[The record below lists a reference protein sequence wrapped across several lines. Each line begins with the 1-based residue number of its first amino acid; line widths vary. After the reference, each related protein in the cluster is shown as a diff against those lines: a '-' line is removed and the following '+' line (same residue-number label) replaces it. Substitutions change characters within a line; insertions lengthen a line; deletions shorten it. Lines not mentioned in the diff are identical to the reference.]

1 MKLFAAIIPIGPTKG
16 NIYSL
21 RETIDSCTKENF
33 EIVLVHDDFE
43 DGTKEVLDSV
53 LQEHPNVR
61 VIRGN
66 YRSPGKARD
75 AGLRVVQTEWF
86 SFWDIDDSPEVES
99 ISRAIAE
106 PGAQN
111 ANLIVGKFQ
120 IYDYESNQTFQWKYP
135 QDKENQEAQIAIN
148 PGLWRFIFRS
158 SIFQNVQFGDQ
169 SMGEDQLFLARA
181 KINFNK
187 AHISSELL
195 YTYSVNLA
203 GQLTSDRK
211 RASELYSIIEKEL
224 PFVGK
229 LKENKFAN
237 YLVIRQYLTLISRG
251 YIWNLKALKVF
262 IKASLGN
269 GFHSIKFILF
279 VIRNKNA
286 GQR

>member
-1 MKLFAAIIPIGPTKG
+1 MKSFAAIIPIGPTKG

-21 RETIDSCTKENF
+21 RKTIDSCTKENF

-53 LQEHPNVR
+53 LQEHPSVR
-61 VIRGN
+61 VIRGH

-86 SFWDIDDSPEVES
+86 SFWDIDDSPEVETF
-99 ISRAIAE
+99 SRAIAE

-135 QDKENQEAQIAIN
+135 QDKENQEAQIALN

-181 KINFNK
+181 KIKFNK

-195 YTYSVNLA
+195 YTYSINLA

-211 RASELYSIIEKEL
+211 RAKELHSIIEKEL
-224 PFVGK
+224 PFVGI
-229 LKENKFAN
+229 LRENRFAN

-251 YIWNLKALKVF
+251 YIWNLKTLKVF
-262 IKASLGN
+262 IKALRGN
-269 GFHSIKFILF
+269 GFQSIKFILF
-279 VIRNKNA
+279 VIRNKNV
-286 GQR
+286 G